1 MNNVAQTGYR
11 GGNKLILGIVLSVI
25 TFWLFA
31 QSLVNVVPNLKD
43 SFNADMGTVSIAVSL
58 TALFSGMF
66 VVGAGGLADKIG
78 RVKMTN
84 IGLILSIVG
93 SLLII
98 ITNFPALLIL
108 GRVIQGISAAC
119 IMPSTL
125 AIMKAYYEGAERQRA
140 LSYWSIGSWGGSGIC
155 SLFGGAVATT
165 MGWRWIFIISI
176 IVAIISMLLIKGTP
190 ETKSEVTNTSKF
202 DIKGLIILVVM
213 LLSLNI
219 LITKGATLGVTS
231 IWFIGLVILVLLSFF
246 LFLKLEKQVDNP
258 LIDFN
263 LFTNKPYTGATISNF
278 LLNAV
283 AGTLIVANTF
293 VQQGLGYTS
302 LQAGYLSIT
311 YLVMVL
317 LMIRVGEKILQK
329 IGAKKPMLLGTLI
342 VTIGV
347 LLISLTFLPEKIYIV
362 SCVVGYLFFGLGLG
376 LYATPSTDTA
386 ISNAPE
392 DKVGVASGIYKM
404 ASSLGGAFGVA
415 ISGAIYGIAVAS
427 MGVFTGAMIALWANV
442 LMGVMALIAIIFTVP
457 NDDNRKMQ

>member
-1 MNNVAQTGYR
+1 METAQNYK
-11 GGNKLILGIVLSVI
+11 GGNKLILGIVLGVI

-31 QSLVNVVPNLKD
+31 QSLVNVVPPLQK
-43 SFNADMGTVSIAVSL
+43 SFNADMGTISIAVSI

-93 SLLII
+93 SALII
-98 ITNFPALLIL
+98 ATNFPALLIL
-108 GRVIQGISAAC
+108 GRVIQGFSAAC

-140 LSYWSIGSWGGSGIC
+140 LSYWSIGSWGGSGVC
-155 SLFGGAVATT
+155 SLFGGAVATAF
-165 MGWRWIFIISI
+165 GWRWIFIISI
-176 IVAIISMLLIKGTP
+176 IVAILAMLLIKGTP
-190 ETKSEVTNTSKF
+190 ESKSEVTNTSKF
-202 DIKGLIILVVM
+202 DVKGLIILVVM
-213 LLSLNI
+213 LLSLNVV
-219 LITKGATLGVTS
+219 ITKGATLGYTS
-231 IWFIGLVILVLLSFF
+231 PAFLGLVALVIVSFI
-246 LFLKLEKQVDNP
+246 LFLKVERSVNNP
-258 LIDFN
+258 LIDFK
-263 LFTNKPYTGATISNF
+263 LFSNKPYTGATISNF
-278 LLNAV
+278 LLNGV

-329 IGAKKPMLLGTLI
+329 MGAKKPMLLGTLI
-342 VTIGV
+342 VIIGV
-347 LLISLTFLPEKIYIV
+347 ALISLTFLPEKIYII
-362 SCVVGYLFFGLGLG
+362 SCVIGYLCFGLGLG

-415 ISGAIYGIAVAS
+415 ISGAVYGVAVAS
-427 MGVFTGAMIALWANV
+427 MGVYQGAMIALFVNV
-442 LMGVMALIAIIFTVP
+442 AMGVIALIAIMYSVP
-457 NDDNRKMQ
+457 NDDPRKVK

>member
-1 MNNVAQTGYR
+1 METSQNYK
-11 GGNKLILGIVLSVI
+11 GGNKLILGIVLGVI

-31 QSLVNVVPNLKD
+31 QSLVNVVPPLQK
-43 SFNADMGTVSIAVSL
+43 SFNADMGTISIAVSI

-84 IGLILSIVG
+84 IGLVLSIVG
-93 SLLII
+93 SALII
-98 ITNFPALLIL
+98 ATNFPALLIL
-108 GRVIQGISAAC
+108 GRVIQGFSAAC

-140 LSYWSIGSWGGSGIC
+140 LSYWSIGSWGGSGVC
-155 SLFGGAVATT
+155 SLFGGAVATAF
-165 MGWRWIFIISI
+165 GWRWIFIISI
-176 IVAIISMLLIKGTP
+176 IVAILAMLLIKGTP
-190 ETKSEVTNTSKF
+190 ESKSEVTNTSKF
-202 DIKGLIILVVM
+202 DGKGLIILVVM
-213 LLSLNI
+213 LLSLNVV
-219 LITKGATLGVTS
+219 ITKGATLGYTS
-231 IWFIGLVILVLLSFF
+231 PAFLGLVALVIVSFI
-246 LFLKLEKQVDNP
+246 LFLKVERSVNNP
-258 LIDFN
+258 LIDFK
-263 LFTNKPYTGATISNF
+263 LFSNKPYTGATISNF
-278 LLNAV
+278 LLNGV

-329 IGAKKPMLLGTLI
+329 MGAKKPMLLGTLI
-342 VTIGV
+342 VIIGV
-347 LLISLTFLPEKIYIV
+347 ALISLTFLPEKIYII
-362 SCVVGYLFFGLGLG
+362 SCVIGYLCFGLGLG

-415 ISGAIYGIAVAS
+415 ISGAVYGVAVAS
-427 MGVFTGAMIALWANV
+427 MGVYQGAMIALFVNV
-442 LMGVMALIAIIFTVP
+442 AMGVIALIAIMYSVP
-457 NDDNRKMQ
+457 NDDPRKVK

>member
-1 MNNVAQTGYR
+1 METTQNYK
-11 GGNKLILGIVLSVI
+11 GGNKLILGIVLGVI

-31 QSLVNVVPNLKD
+31 QSLVNVVPPLQK
-43 SFNADMGTVSIAVSL
+43 SFNADMGTISIAVSI

-93 SLLII
+93 SALII
-98 ITNFPALLIL
+98 ATNFPALLIL
-108 GRVIQGISAAC
+108 GRVIQGFSAAC

-140 LSYWSIGSWGGSGIC
+140 LSYWSIGSWGGSGVC
-155 SLFGGAVATT
+155 SLFGGAVATAF
-165 MGWRWIFIISI
+165 GWRWIFIISI
-176 IVAIISMLLIKGTP
+176 IVAILAMILIKGTP
-190 ETKSEVTNTSKF
+190 ESKSEVTNTSKF
-202 DIKGLIILVVM
+202 DVKGLIILVVM
-213 LLSLNI
+213 LLSLNVV
-219 LITKGATLGVTS
+219 ITKGSTLGYTS
-231 IWFIGLVILVLLSFF
+231 PAFLGLIALVIISYV
-246 LFLKLEKQVDNP
+246 LFLKVERTVNNP
-258 LIDFN
+258 LIDFK
-263 LFTNKPYTGATISNF
+263 LFSNKPYTGATISNF
-278 LLNAV
+278 LLNGV

-329 IGAKKPMLLGTLI
+329 MGAKKPMLLGTLI
-342 VTIGV
+342 VIIGV
-347 LLISLTFLPEKIYIV
+347 ALISLTFLPEKIYII
-362 SCVVGYLFFGLGLG
+362 SCVIGYLCFGLGLG

-415 ISGAIYGIAVAS
+415 ISGAVYGIAVAS
-427 MGVFTGAMIALWANV
+427 MGVYTGAMIALWVNV
-442 LMGVMALIAIIFTVP
+442 AMGVIALIAIMYSVP
-457 NDDNRKMQ
+457 NDDPRKVQQ

>member
-1 MNNVAQTGYR
+1 METAQNYK
-11 GGNKLILGIVLSVI
+11 GGNKLILGIVLGVI

-31 QSLVNVVPNLKD
+31 QSLVNVVPPLQK
-43 SFNADMGTVSIAVSL
+43 SFNADMGTISIAVSI

-93 SLLII
+93 SALII
-98 ITNFPALLIL
+98 ATNFPALLIL
-108 GRVIQGISAAC
+108 GRVIQGFSAAC

-140 LSYWSIGSWGGSGIC
+140 LSYWSIGSWGGSGVC
-155 SLFGGAVATT
+155 SLFGGAVATAF
-165 MGWRWIFIISI
+165 GWRWIFIISI
-176 IVAIISMLLIKGTP
+176 IVAILAMLLIKGTP
-190 ETKSEVTNTSKF
+190 ESKSEVTNTSKF
-202 DIKGLIILVVM
+202 DVKGLIILVVM
-213 LLSLNI
+213 LLSLNVV
-219 LITKGATLGVTS
+219 ITKGATLGYTS
-231 IWFIGLVILVLLSFF
+231 PAFLGLVALVIVSFI
-246 LFLKLEKQVDNP
+246 LFLKVERSVNNP
-258 LIDFN
+258 LIDFK
-263 LFTNKPYTGATISNF
+263 LFSNKPYTGATISNF
-278 LLNAV
+278 LLNGV

-329 IGAKKPMLLGTLI
+329 MGAKKPMLLGTLI
-342 VTIGV
+342 VIIGV
-347 LLISLTFLPEKIYIV
+347 ALISLTFLPEKIYII
-362 SCVVGYLFFGLGLG
+362 SCVIGYLCFGLGLG

-386 ISNAPE
+386 ISNAPD

-415 ISGAIYGIAVAS
+415 ISGAVYGVAVAS
-427 MGVFTGAMIALWANV
+427 MGVYQGAMIALFVNV
-442 LMGVMALIAIIFTVP
+442 AMGVIALIAIMYSVP
-457 NDDNRKMQ
+457 NDDPRKVK